1 MFEEQIAK
9 TGTETQETRRLLPID
24 IQFFASDG
32 AGDNG
37 GAGDGAEGGEG
48 ADNNTGGEKG
58 NETSLSTEAL
68 EKLIQSKVDKATA
81 KLGKEKADLQKEL
94 DKMKREKLTDDEVKK
109 LELADKEK
117 AIAEKEQALLE
128 KENRLFAT
136 KAIKEIGLDD
146 GSPESLKLL
155 DFVMD
160 KDEAG
165 ITAKA
170 KAFKEL
176 VDRFVKAEVD
186 KTFKS
191 KGRNPNG
198 GGGNNDEGGSNSD
211 NSIAAKLGEQTAA
224 MNKASNDILKH
235 YYGGDK

>member
-1 MFEEQIAK
+1 MKKNKLFENIIHGIFLILGLI
-9 TGTETQETRRLLPID
+9 TVGCVLLI
-24 IQFFASDG
+24 
-32 AGDNG
+32 
-37 GAGDGAEGGEG
+37 
-48 ADNNTGGEKG
+48 TVY
-58 NETSLSTEAL
+58 
-68 EKLIQSKVDKATA
+68 LIIS
-81 KLGKEKADLQKEL
+81 G
-94 DKMKREKLTDDEVKK
+94 
-109 LELADKEK
+109 
-117 AIAEKEQALLE
+117 IP
-128 KENRLFAT
+128 
-136 KAIKEIGLDD
+136 AIKEIGLDD

-224 MNKASNDILKH
+224 INKASNDILKH